1 MNNDSILG
9 TMWNCYAAMRN
20 LMATE
25 GRLLFSLRLTQV
37 PFTDADGVESGFTAK
52 VVGSWHPWHSGEF
65 RWERTGH
72 NQFRIGEMD
81 PLQIQEITKDFL
93 RLTTT
98 DFKTT
103 YYLIAQKAKSAF

>member
-1 MNNDSILG
+1 MANESLLNTI
-9 TMWNCYAAMRN
+9 WNCYACVRGQMP
-20 LMATE
+20 TE

-37 PFTDADGVESGFTAK
+37 PFTDSEGTEGFTAK
-52 VVGSWHPWHSGEF
+52 VVGAWNPWHSGEY

-81 PLQIQEITKDFL
+81 PLQVQEVTKDFL

-103 YYLIAQKAKSAF
+103 YYLIAQKAKSLF